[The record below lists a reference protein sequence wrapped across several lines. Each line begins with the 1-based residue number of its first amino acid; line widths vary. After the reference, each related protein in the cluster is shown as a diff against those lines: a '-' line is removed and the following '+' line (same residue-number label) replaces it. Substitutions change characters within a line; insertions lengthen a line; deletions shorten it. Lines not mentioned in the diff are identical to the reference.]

1 MNTSPACAATETR
14 YELRFTDLFNPGR
27 GYAFPCNA
35 QGQVELDSLSDK
47 GRTNYFYARFA
58 VGMELSRPC
67 VGLTGDAGNLR

>member
-1 MNTSPACAATETR
+1 MNTSPVCAATETR
-14 YELRFTDLFNPGR
+14 YELRFTDLFHPGR

-35 QGQVELDSLSDK
+35 QGQVEIDNLSDK

-67 VGLTGDAGNLR
+67 VGLAGDAGNPR

>member
-1 MNTSPACAATETR
+1 MNTSPVCAATETR
-14 YELRFTDLFNPGR
+14 YELRFTNLFNRGR

-35 QGQVELDSLSDK
+35 QGLVEIDTLSDK

-67 VGLTGDAGNLR
+67 VSLADDAGGRG

>member
-1 MNTSPACAATETR
+1 MNTSPVCAATESR

-35 QGQVELDSLSDK
+35 QGLVEIDNLSDK

-67 VGLTGDAGNLR
+67 VSLADDAGGPR